1 MQFTPLLVFL
11 CTLALASWAAQEG
24 ASAAIRPG
32 WAGALRS
39 RAGVIPS
46 KQVQGTQALKHPS
59 IYLDPEAPDLT
70 PSPVFPF
77 ARAQP

>member
-11 CTLALASWAAQEG
+11 CTQALASWAAQEG

-46 KQVQGTQALKHPS
+46 KQAQGTQALKHPS
-59 IYLDPEAPDLT
+59 IYLDPEAPDLAAK
-70 PSPVFPF
+70 PRLSFC
-77 ARAQP
+77 